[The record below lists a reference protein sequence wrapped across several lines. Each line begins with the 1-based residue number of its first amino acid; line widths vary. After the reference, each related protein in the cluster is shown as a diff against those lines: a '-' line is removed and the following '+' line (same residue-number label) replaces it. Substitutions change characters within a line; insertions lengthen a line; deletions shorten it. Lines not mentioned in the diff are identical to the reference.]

1 MNPSVQD
8 DGLTAFAGDPNLIP
22 DPVSSLKKPQLR
34 RLLRQQRNALSPDFR
49 RQASLS
55 LLKVAVRSRLLMKFQ
70 RIGFYLPFDSEMDL
84 LPLLNHALWQKKRCY
99 LPVVPRHFERKL
111 GFSPIASPANWY
123 LNRFGIHE
131 YWTRKLTRAR
141 QLDLLLMPLVGF
153 DLYGYR
159 LGMGGGFYDTSLA
172 YLRRRNTWKKPY
184 LIGIAYE
191 CQKVDAVPHEAW
203 DVRLNAVLTEKQL
216 YRFAGSARQ
225 ANFAHL

>member
-8 DGLTAFAGDPNLIP
+8 DGLTAFAGDPDLN
-22 DPVSSLKKPQLR
+22 KTQLR
-34 RLLRQQRNALSPDFR
+34 RLLRQQRNQLSPDTR

-55 LLKVAVRSRLLMKFQ
+55 LLQVAIRSRLLLKFK

-84 LPLLNHALWQKKRCY
+84 LPLLNRSLEQKKHCY
-99 LPVVPRHFERKL
+99 LPVVPQRFEKKL
-111 GFSPIASPANWY
+111 GFSRIGAPPNWY

-131 YWTRKLTRAR
+131 YWTRQLTRAR

-153 DLYGYR
+153 DLQGYR

-172 YLRRRNTWKKPY
+172 FLKRRSTWKKPC

-191 CQKVDAVPHEAW
+191 CQKVETVPHDPWDIPLDAVI
-203 DVRLNAVLTEKQL
+203 TEKHL
-216 YRFAGSARQ
+216 YRFATS
-225 ANFAHL
+225 